1 MNKDAP
7 KLGLLFLAAQFV
19 DWGFFMLAIAGVE
32 HVRIVPGITA
42 MNPFDFYFYPYTH
55 SLLGTLALAIALAG
69 IVGIMLRKVMAGLL
83 TAAVVLSHWFLDWIS
98 HRPDLTLAGGAE
110 KYGLGLWNVPI
121 GTIVVE
127 LAIVGLAFGWYLRR
141 TKGPVVPPIILMAV
155 MLIFQAINWF
165 GPEPK
170 TNSPALYITGLF
182 AFAILTGLA
191 HWVGASR
198 WHRNQ
203 VGLGVALIRR

>member
-1 MNKDAP
+1 
-7 KLGLLFLAAQFV
+7 
-19 DWGFFMLAIAGVE
+19 
-32 HVRIVPGITA
+32 
-42 MNPFDFYFYPYTH
+42 
-55 SLLGTLALAIALAG
+55 
-69 IVGIMLRKVMAGLL
+69 
-83 TAAVVLSHWFLDWIS
+83 
-98 HRPDLTLAGGAE
+98 
-110 KYGLGLWNVPI
+110 
-121 GTIVVE
+121 
-127 LAIVGLAFGWYLRR
+127 
-141 TKGPVVPPIILMAV
+141 MAV